1 MLLLYIGCLAAHLQ
15 SCSSSCSRAAP
26 PSVKNHPPAA
36 AVPPSNDACLCTCFQ
51 VQPSMNAREG
61 LIFGVLGLLQG
72 QEWSGGRRLIATAA
86 AKVGG
91 IGEGE
96 EI

>member
-1 MLLLYIGCLAAHLQ
+1 
-15 SCSSSCSRAAP
+15 
-26 PSVKNHPPAA
+26 
-36 AVPPSNDACLCTCFQ
+36 
-51 VQPSMNAREG
+51 MNAREG
-61 LIFGVLGLLQG
+61 LILGVLGLLQG
-72 QEWSGGRRLIATAA
+72 QEWSGGRRLIAAAA